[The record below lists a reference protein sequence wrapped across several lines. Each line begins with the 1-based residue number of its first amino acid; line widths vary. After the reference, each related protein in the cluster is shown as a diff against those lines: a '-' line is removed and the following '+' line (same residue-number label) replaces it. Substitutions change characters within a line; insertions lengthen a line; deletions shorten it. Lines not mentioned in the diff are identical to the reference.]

1 MKTIAI
7 SGSII
12 ASVLFTSLSAAQS
25 GLSFDKIRLSGP
37 ASVELRQGDVAGVVI
52 EDLGSS
58 QSISNYVNTTEDGW
72 LVITGSHDDIIVTA
86 STLTRL
92 DISGAGKLETEGV
105 FKTNDL
111 DVRVTGAGKIEMDLM
126 ATSVKCVIS
135 GSGKIELEGSAD
147 EMKVD
152 ISGAGKIDAE
162 NFKVKTC
169 TANISGSGKCLVDV
183 TDELTTNISGS
194 GSVYYITKPAI
205 LNNNISGVGRVGDA
219 SSAVNDTTRIMF
231 GKTKILIVD
240 GDGTSV
246 KLGFKDTTCCDEKK
260 VKSHWAGFEMGVN
273 LLMDDNFSNTAPEGY
288 EFLDQRPEKSIAL
301 NFNVADYE
309 VELYRKNIMLVTG
322 IGFSVQ
328 NYRFNSDSYL
338 APDSSN
344 VTSIG
349 DPSFTLSKNKLV
361 TGYINVPLLLEF
373 NTSENPKKTFHFAF
387 GVIGGVRVHS
397 HLKLVE
403 DSGENEVKYK
413 IYDDFN
419 VNPWRVDATARLG
432 YRNFTLFGSYGLTPF
447 FRDNKEPE
455 LHALTMG
462 VRFVGW

>member
-1 MKTIAI
+1 MKTITI
-7 SGSII
+7 TSSII
-12 ASVLFTSLSAAQS
+12 ASLLITSISFAQS
-25 GLSFDKIRLSGP
+25 ELKFDKIRITGP
-37 ASVELRQGDVAGVVI
+37 ASVELRQGDAPGVVI
-52 EDLGSS
+52 EDLGTS
-58 QSISNYVNTTEDGW
+58 QNISNYVSTTEDGW
-72 LVITGSHDDIIVTA
+72 LVITGASDDILVTA
-86 STLTRL
+86 GTLTRI
-92 DISGAGKLETEGV
+92 DISGAGKLETEGT
-105 FKTNDL
+105 FKASEMDL
-111 DVRVTGAGKIEMDLM
+111 RVTGAGMIEMDLV
-126 ATSVKCVIS
+126 ATNVNCVIS
-135 GSGKIELEGSAD
+135 GSGKIELEGSAE

-183 TDELTTNISGS
+183 TDELTSNISGS
-194 GSVYYITKPAI
+194 GSVYYITKPTI
-205 LNNNISGVGRVGDA
+205 LNNNVSGVGRVGDA
-219 SSAVNDTTRIMF
+219 GTAVNDTTRIMF

-246 KLGFKDTTCCDEKK
+246 KLGFKDTTCCDPKK

-273 LLMDDNFSNTAPEGY
+273 LLMDDNFSNTSPEGY
-288 EFLDQRPEKSIAL
+288 AFLDQRPEKSIAL

-309 VELYRKNIMLVTG
+309 VDLYRKNIMLVTG
-322 IGFSVQ
+322 IGFSIQ
-328 NYRFNSDSYL
+328 NYRFNSDAYL

-373 NTSENPKKTFHFAF
+373 NTSENPKKSFHFAA

-397 HLKLVE
+397 HLKLIE
-403 DSGENEVKYK
+403 DSGENEVKHK
-413 IYDDFN
+413 IFDDFN
-419 VNPWRVDATARLG
+419 VNPWRVDATVRLG
-432 YRNFTLFGSYGLTPF
+432 YRNFTVFGSYGLTTF
-447 FRDNKEPE
+447 FKDNKDPE

-462 VRFVGW
+462 VRLVAW